1 MLETT
6 YNLNGELT
14 LPVFAEAILADEP
27 DIEQLCQTI
36 FSFSSSFRK
45 KSPETSISST
55 SSLSSED
62 DKCQIFLPSFIDD
75 QGGGRGGR
83 GGVEGSE

>member
-27 DIEQLCQTI
+27 DIEHFCQTI

-62 DKCQIFLPSFIDD
+62 DKCQIFMTSFIDD
-75 QGGGRGGR
+75 QSWGWRGWR
-83 GGVEGSE
+83 GVEGSE